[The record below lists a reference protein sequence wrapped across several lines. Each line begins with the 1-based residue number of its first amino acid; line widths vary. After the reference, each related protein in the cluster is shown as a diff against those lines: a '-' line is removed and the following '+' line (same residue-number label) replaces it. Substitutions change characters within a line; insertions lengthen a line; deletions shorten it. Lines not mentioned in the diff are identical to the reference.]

1 MSYVVIA
8 LFALGYL
15 AATLAWR
22 VPIEVG
28 AFYLGASALCFIVY
42 AFDKAAAR
50 GGHWRI
56 SERSLLLC
64 GLVCGWPGA
73 LLAQQW
79 LRHKSSKISFRRKF
93 WLTVALNVAAFVWL
107 AAQLAGWQPAILSS
121 SAS

>member
-1 MSYVVIA
+1 MTYIAIA

-50 GGHWRI
+50 GGRWRI
-56 SERSLLLC
+56 SERSLLLF
-64 GLVCGWPGA
+64 GLACGWPGA
-73 LLAQQW
+73 LLAQEW
-79 LRHKSSKISFRRKF
+79 LRHKSSKTSFRRKF
-93 WLTVALNVAAFVWL
+93 WLTVALNVAAFFWL
-107 AAQLAGWQPAILSS
+107 SVKLEVLGFVGDA
-121 SAS
+121 